1 MNKKQTLII
10 KILEYLLPMSC
21 KFSWMKKLLVIL
33 TLIVSLE
40 TIAQNTVP
48 ANNPALIQSSSVVVH
63 KDPRIDV
70 LIKKKAAINKAAKN
84 VARTARG
91 YRLLIINTNS
101 RDEAIAAKTKLYTYY
116 PDLKSY
122 LQYQSPYFKLRAGNF
137 KTRDEAERFRKQ
149 LGSQFPKGVFIVND
163 IIEIKPEKE
172 EKEMEE

>member
-1 MNKKQTLII
+1 
-10 KILEYLLPMSC
+10 
-21 KFSWMKKLLVIL
+21 MKKFLVIL
-33 TLIVSLE
+33 TLTFSLE
-40 TIAQNTVP
+40 TMAQNTVA

-122 LQYQSPYFKLRAGNF
+122 LQYQSPYYKLRAGNF
-137 KTRDEAERFRKQ
+137 KTRDEADRVRKQ
-149 LGSQFPKGVFIVND
+149 LGSMFPKGVFIVND
-163 IIEIKPEKE
+163 IIEIKPERE
-172 EKEMEE
+172 EKEIEE